1 MKLKFCKFIALVFMV
16 IIMMTLG
23 SCRSL
28 FINSPEKKAAKNQ
41 VREYKETQKE
51 YRASVK
57 DHYKNQS
64 KKTKRRMKRN
74 LKKAERKMKK
84 RLSKGGWECR

>member
-1 MKLKFCKFIALVFMV
+1 MKLKFCKFIALIFMLLLMV
-16 IIMMTLG
+16 SFAG
-23 SCRSL
+23 CRSL
-28 FINSPEKKAAKNQ
+28 FVNSPEKKAAQ
-41 VREYKETQKE
+41 RQERENKEIQKE

-57 DHYKNQS
+57 DHYNNQS